1 MGQRVRSPSEPRRYP
16 RGVRRVSQRSFFSGS
31 GVVSCVTQPS
41 PCLEVHWGAAAWS
54 EAEQSPGLGG
64 AGDPLGSG
72 RGGQHWHKH
81 PSPSPVPAPRQPC
94 QLPGPAQAGAEGM
107 EDCPRL
113 VFLRR
118 ARPVGPSCPINRLS
132 PIHPRAT
139 AHAAS
144 TGNQPGEMLRP
155 SKTLRPEGS
164 GAAPCPSP
172 TTGSP
177 GRGGRPPGCDV

>member
-1 MGQRVRSPSEPRRYP
+1 MRYP
-16 RGVRRVSQRSFFSGS
+16 TLPVFGGALGCCRVKRSRAQAGGGRG
-31 GVVSCVTQPS
+31 P
-41 PCLEVHWGAAAWS
+41 
-54 EAEQSPGLGG
+54 PGL
-64 AGDPLGSG
+64 

-113 VFLRR
+113 AFLAR
-118 ARPVGPSCPINRLS
+118 ARPVGPSCPINRPS

-139 AHAAS
+139 APAAS
-144 TGNQPGEMLRP
+144 TGNPPGEVLRP
-155 SKTLRPEGS
+155 SKAPRPERT